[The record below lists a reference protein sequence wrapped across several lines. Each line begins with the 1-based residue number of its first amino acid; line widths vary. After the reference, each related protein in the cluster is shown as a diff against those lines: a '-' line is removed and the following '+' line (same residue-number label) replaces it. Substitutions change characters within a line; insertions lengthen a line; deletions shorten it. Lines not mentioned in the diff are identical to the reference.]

1 MRYLYL
7 LLLLLTMLVY
17 VRIQSG
23 VCPIRLLQ
31 QNVASLLLLAQ
42 RAGDIGRQRQ
52 VPNSKCK
59 QCHVE
64 IRDTRIKGLVTEAK
78 TVVTNN
84 IITK

>member
-1 MRYLYL
+1 M
-7 LLLLLTMLVY
+7 
-17 VRIQSG
+17 S
-23 VCPIRLLQ
+23 VCLSYSP
-31 QNVASLLLLAQ
+31 AA
-42 RAGDIGRQRQ
+42 AECGEFAADIGRQRQ